1 MAQQQATIRLFPESQ
16 GTHSPVQCPL
26 HTFNPDTTT
35 VLYYVL
41 DLKEAGYSPEAK
53 TWTHTDPE
61 NHAYRRFSKAM
72 CILGHVSKTLHKYDV
87 RNFEYNGRT
96 IPRAVP
102 VITAVP
108 NAQGKTVA
116 YVMSVYVNSIE
127 RPKPVRPAPP
137 RPEEKKQGEP
147 VESLPPLEQEGG
159 GGRAVPMAVA
169 EEQDDAGAGDEDGK
183 EEMAAVAA
191 MDMSGDDKEA
201 NMAAMLDT
209 QEHLFDAI
217 EDANSLPFKK
227 FDKENQL
234 KDFLAA
240 RFEKIQLRRGR
251 RNLTDMPYQ
260 WIHRLPVQ
268 TSVENFTDFF
278 VCRTRSTSRPRRGS
292 IETLYRV

>member
-16 GTHSPVQCPL
+16 GTHSPVQFPL

-72 CILGHVSKTLHKYDV
+72 CILGTVSKTLHKYDV

-96 IPRAVP
+96 IPRAAP

-127 RPKPVRPAPP
+127 RPKPVRPAP
-137 RPEEKKQGEP
+137 REEKVQSEP
-147 VESLPPLEQEGG
+147 VEPLTPPPPLEQEEGDGG
-159 GGRAVPMAVA
+159 APVPMAVA
-169 EEQDDAGAGDEDGK
+169 EEQQEEGGDDGK
-183 EEMAAVAA
+183 EEAVA
-191 MDMSGDDKEA
+191 MDERADVGEDGEVDMEVL
-201 NMAAMLDT
+201 LDT
-209 QEHLFDAI
+209 QRQLFDAA
-217 EDANSLPFKK
+217 EDAKSLPFVVYE
-227 FDKENQL
+227 KENQQ
-234 KDFLAA
+234 KKFLAD
-240 RFEKIQLRRGR
+240 RFEKIQLRRGQ
-251 RNLTDMPYQ
+251 RNLTDMLYQ
-260 WIHRLPVQ
+260 WIHRLPVH
-268 TSVENFTDFF
+268 TDLF
-278 VCRTRSTSRPRRGS
+278 RG
-292 IETLYRV
+292 

>member
-1 MAQQQATIRLFPESQ
+1 VVWMAQQQATIRLFPESQ
-16 GTHSPVQCPL
+16 GTHSPVQFPL

-72 CILGHVSKTLHKYDV
+72 CILGTVSKTLHKYDV

-96 IPRAVP
+96 IPRAAP

-127 RPKPVRPAPP
+127 RPKPVRPAP
-137 RPEEKKQGEP
+137 REEKIQGEP
-147 VESLPPLEQEGG
+147 VEPLTPPPPLEGEGD
-159 GGRAVPMAVA
+159 RAMPMAIA
-169 EEQDDAGAGDEDGK
+169 EEQQQEEDEDDGK
-183 EEMAAVAA
+183 EEAVA
-191 MDMSGDDKEA
+191 MDERADVGEDGEVDMEVL
-201 NMAAMLDT
+201 LDR
-209 QEHLFDAI
+209 QRQLFDAA
-217 EDANSLPFKK
+217 EDAKSLPFVVYE
-227 FDKENQL
+227 KENQQ
-234 KDFLAA
+234 KKFLAE
-240 RFEKIQLRRGR
+240 RFEKIQLRRGH
-251 RNLTDMPYQ
+251 RNITDMLYQ

-268 TSVENFTDFF
+268 TFAF
-278 VCRTRSTSRPRRGS
+278 
-292 IETLYRV
+292 